1 MKDNRSDLVEE
12 LKNDE
17 SVVLHFA
24 KKIEV
29 NIRSIYGLKKK
40 FETQSLTNA
49 DKKDQRNNLS
59 R

>member
-1 MKDNRSDLVEE
+1 MEE